1 MLCQDFSISF
11 FCLKHD
17 IFIIKRTSSKI
28 LLFLHRGNCCCK
40 CEFDTDVK
48 IENQNDGEQL
58 GFYKKVHVKT
68 QGIMFL

>member
-1 MLCQDFSISF
+1 MVIVLLCNNI
-11 FCLKHD
+11 
-17 IFIIKRTSSKI
+17 TI
-28 LLFLHRGNCCCK
+28 LLFLHRGDCCCK